1 MTRDLS
7 PDVPFCDSDIP
18 WLDEIPAHWTI
29 TRLKFV
35 AEVQSGLTL
44 GKNYGTVA
52 LVEYPYLRVAN
63 VQDGHLDLSD
73 IATVMVPETEAES
86 CLLKVGDVLMND
98 S

>member
-63 VQDGHLDLSD
+63 VQDGHLDPL
-73 IATVMVPETEAES
+73 TLQ
-86 CLLKVGDVLMND
+86 LLWFLRLKQNRAF
-98 S
+98 